1 MFRKKMMCLYLHNL
15 SISLNNS
22 FGDLNYFYNLDYLE
36 EGNKY
41 LCT

>member
-1 MFRKKMMCLYLHNL
+1 MFVEKKWCVCICIIYL
-15 SISLNNS
+15 SLNNS